1 MKKVFYV
8 GIFNAIPIVAAS
20 LLMAAPVA
28 AEGLVDLSSNVKVE
42 RSVTESGVSQIRL
55 AEPEDVVPGDRLV
68 FSTSYR
74 NDSGEAVQNFV
85 VTNPI
90 PSAVALS
97 QDDSSFEVSVDGGK
111 TYAPLASLSVSG
123 GESGPRPAEPTDVT
137 HLRWTLASIAPGQSG
152 TLTYHAI
159 VR

>member
-1 MKKVFYV
+1 MNKMAYAH
-8 GIFNAIPIVAAS
+8 IFNLFPMAVAG
-20 LLMAAPVA
+20 LFMATPAT
-28 AEGLVDLSSNVKVE
+28 AEGLVDLSSKVNVE
-42 RSVTESGVSQIRL
+42 RNVIENGVSTLRL

-90 PSAVALS
+90 PSAVALL
-97 QDDSSFEVSVDGGK
+97 QDDASFEVSVDGGK
-111 TYAPLASLSVSG
+111 TYASLASLSVSD
-123 GESGPRPAEPTDVT
+123 GEASMRPAEPADVT
-137 HLRWTLASIAPGQSG
+137 HLRWTLASIAAGQSG